1 MSESVTKL
9 LKAINLI
16 AKDDDDEL
24 ADAIKEYDEIDY
36 LIKQVNAFEKDIYKL
51 FKAQKKYYV
60 DAAEGFVSKA
70 ELTDTK
76 MMDFYN
82 YMKQD
87 LFAADE
93 FAKAMG
99 TRTATMLG
107 DTIEV
112 VTSKVM
118 DMLDKDVSFN
128 TLSGRTK
135 AWIENWSEDLASL
148 MQLNTHVALEAAL
161 TDVINEG
168 KGIPDA
174 VKVIKDLPGFTRD
187 RARTTAIT
195 EILTANSASQQEA
208 YMQSPAVTKK
218 KWRHSG
224 PKKIKPR
231 KAHVELSGTEVDTE
245 DAFNVNG
252 YGGDYPR
259 DPRLPAK
266 ERINCHCV
274 LQPVVDRK
282 ILGLPAVDKEAIRA
296 AAMKEFNYDKYKRPP
311 A

>member
-24 ADAIKEYDEIDY
+24 ADAIKEYEEVDY

-51 FKAQKKYYV
+51 LKAQKKYYV
-60 DAAEGFVSKA
+60 DAAEGFISKA
-70 ELTDTK
+70 EIIDNK
-76 MMDFYN
+76 MLDFYN

-112 VTSKVM
+112 VTAKVM

-135 AWIENWSEDLASL
+135 AWIENWSEDLGNL
-148 MQLNTHVALEAAL
+148 MQLNTHKALETAL
-161 TDVINEG
+161 TDVIDNG

-208 YMQSPAVTKK
+208 YTQSPAVTQK

-224 PKKIKPR
+224 PKNIKPR
-231 KAHVELSGTEVDTE
+231 KAHVELSGTVVDT
-245 DAFNVNG
+245 DSVFNVNG
-252 YGGDYPR
+252 YGGDFPR
-259 DPRLPAK
+259 DPKLPPK

-274 LQPVVDRK
+274 LQPVVDKK
-282 ILGLPAVDKEAIRA
+282 ILGLPPIDKEAIRA
-296 AAMKEFNYDKYKRPP
+296 AAMKEFDYDKYKRPP